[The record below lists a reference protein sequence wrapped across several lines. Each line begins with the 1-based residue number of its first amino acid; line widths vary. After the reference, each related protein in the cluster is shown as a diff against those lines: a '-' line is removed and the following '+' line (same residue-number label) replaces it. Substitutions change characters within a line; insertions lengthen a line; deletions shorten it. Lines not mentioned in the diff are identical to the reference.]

1 MRRPRCCYPART
13 AGYEIAVELD
23 VLAVDVV
30 PLDQRVQNGR
40 RCICLLLSHSTTR
53 TWASCQGL
61 IPVWSVSVLLR
72 RFLWHAGSQKIIC
85 CVTVFN
91 TLTKQT
97 QTQTLCVSST
107 RSHTPVPK
115 RFLFISTSQVRQA
128 FPSSQRLVSICAR
141 DWRATAAGQVP
152 RIDDSPSDDPGC
164 FTTKVKRSYPG
175 PWLANAASPITR

>member
-1 MRRPRCCYPART
+1 MSWPWTLCLWTIESRTEDAAYP
-13 AGYEIAVELD
+13 V
-23 VLAVDVV
+23 VL
-30 PLDQRVQNGR
+30 
-40 RCICLLLSHSTTR
+40 HSTTR

-72 RFLWHAGSQKIIC
+72 RFPWHAGSQKIIC
-85 CVTVFN
+85 CVTVFI
-91 TLTKQT
+91 TLTK

-141 DWRATAAGQVP
+141 DWRLLQLDRYLASMIRPAMTLAVSRAKLSAPTPARGLPTPP
-152 RIDDSPSDDPGC
+152 RP
-164 FTTKVKRSYPG
+164 
-175 PWLANAASPITR
+175 

>member
-40 RCICLLLSHSTTR
+40 CCICSLLSHSTTR
-53 TWASCQGL
+53 TWASCQGV
-61 IPVWSVSVLLR
+61 IPVWFVFVLLR
-72 RFLWHAGSQKIIC
+72 RFLWHAEVRRSS
-85 CVTVFN
+85 VALFN
-91 TLTKQT
+91 TLTK

-115 RFLFISTSQVRQA
+115 RFFFISTSQVRQA
-128 FPSSQRLVSICAR
+128 FPSSQRLEACLNLRSRLA
-141 DWRATAAGQVP
+141 ATAAGQVP

-164 FTTKVKRSYPG
+164 FTSKVKRSYPG
-175 PWLANAASPITR
+175 PWLANAASPIIR

>member
-1 MRRPRCCYPART
+1 MMRRPRCCYPART

-141 DWRATAAGQVP
+141 DWRLLQLDRYLASMIRPAMTLVVSPPKLSAPTPARGLPTPP
-152 RIDDSPSDDPGC
+152 RP
-164 FTTKVKRSYPG
+164 
-175 PWLANAASPITR
+175 